1 MKRSLKTEDIIYAAL
16 WTFIF
21 IVPLIMLYTD
31 SVREGHTIE
40 WKALFPFWKQV
51 ALYFGIFVVHN
62 YVLAPM
68 LIYRHKVW
76 LYIASTA
83 ALLAIFIA
91 VQCADRPDDFHR
103 QGTPPELQMKGAPSA
118 LQMEE
123 HMPPPPHHEGEKP
136 LHEFRPESHRPPV
149 IIGQHDVIA
158 IIILILMLGMN
169 FGIKLYFRQKENQQR
184 LIELERKNL
193 QQQLE
198 YLKYQINPHFLMNT
212 LNNIHALVDFDPEQ
226 AKESIVQLS
235 KILRF
240 VLYEGSKQMVPLQR
254 ELLFLEDYIQLMQ
267 MRITDKVDLK
277 VEMPEHI
284 PDGEIPPLM
293 LISFVENAFKHGVSY
308 QQPSFIHISIAISND
323 RLSFRCENSKI
334 PQSEDKHGG
343 VGLENARQRL
353 SLIYGER
360 HSLKIN
366 DNSTYTVELT
376 LPIK

>member
-21 IVPLIMLYTD
+21 IVPLIMLYAD

-40 WKALFPFWKQV
+40 WEALFPFWKQT

-76 LYIASTA
+76 LYVASTA

-91 VQCADRPDDFHR
+91 VQCANRPDEFHR
-103 QGTPPELQMKGAPSA
+103 QGTPPEF
-118 LQMEE
+118 QMEE
-123 HMPPPPHHEGEKP
+123 HMPPPPHHEGGKP
-136 LHEFRPESHRPPV
+136 THEFRPESHRPPI

-267 MRITDKVDLK
+267 MRITDKVELK

-343 VGLENARQRL
+343 VGLENAKQRL

-360 HSLKIN
+360 HSLSIN

>member
-1 MKRSLKTEDIIYAAL
+1 
-16 WTFIF
+16 
-21 IVPLIMLYTD
+21 MLYTD
-31 SVREGHTIE
+31 SVREGE
-40 WKALFPFWKQV
+40 AMQWEALFPFWKQT

-68 LIYRHKVW
+68 LIYRHKLW
-76 LYIASTA
+76 LYVASTA
-83 ALLAIFIA
+83 ALLAIFVA
-91 VQCADRPDDFHR
+91 VQCADHPDSH
-103 QGTPPELQMKGAPSA
+103 QPGTPSELQMKGAPSA

-123 HMPPPPHHEGEKP
+123 HMPPPPHHEDERP
-136 LHEFRPESHRPPV
+136 PREFHPESHRPPV

-158 IIILILMLGMN
+158 FIILILMLGMN

-360 HSLKIN
+360 HSLSIN

-376 LPIK
+376 LPVK